1 MRYTLSID
9 GKRIGVGSLSVNE
22 KQSARFWAGDG
33 EKGDALLGAM
43 ERVRLESVAA
53 NGIGLSGFEFA
64 GKDRK
69 TGETQ
74 FRFAE
79 WWLAYENGG
88 SSVGALVSVC
98 RELVDAMRAY
108 ELDVDT
114 SPPDKHRA
122 MMERA
127 ESVLQA
133 AEGGK

>member
-43 ERVRLESVAA
+43 ERVRLECVAA
-53 NGIGLSGFEFA
+53 NGIGLSGFMLV
-64 GKDRK
+64 GKEKNGDMK
-69 TGETQ
+69 
-74 FRFAE
+74 FRHAE

-88 SSVGALVSVC
+88 SSVGALASVC

-108 ELDVDT
+108 EQDVDD
-114 SPPDKHRA
+114 SPTDRHRE

-127 ESVLQA
+127 RAVLR
-133 AEGGK
+133 ENGGGA